1 MEHLLDWLNEEVYFS
16 MFRAMDELHGH
27 PGNCPCEV
35 LHPSAE
41 LLQIMAEVGLVLLLL
56 RTTW

>member
-35 LHPSAE
+35 
-41 LLQIMAEVGLVLLLL
+41 AEVGLVLLLL